1 MGTHDRGYKLLF
13 SNKEMMR
20 DLLLEFVTEEWVD
33 GLDLDTLD
41 RVHDSFVTDDLRER
55 FDDIIW
61 RVSFRGRMVYLCL
74 IVEFQSS
81 PDRWIAGR
89 LMAYIGLLYGDIVK
103 RNEIVDGFFPPV
115 LPIVLY
121 SGEGRWTVPLSLEEM
136 LHPASSVLGRYAP
149 HLRYLLLDESAY
161 SEERLAQSKNLAAFL
176 FRMENSRTPDHLL
189 EIVRSLGGVLDG
201 EEHRHLRRSFA
212 VFVRNAL
219 LPKKTRRR
227 NFPDVEDLVEVER
240 MIAEGTRNWADGWIK
255 EGEERG
261 EKRGEERGEKRG
273 EERGEKRGEQRGR
286 ERTALRMLEHGMDV
300 ALIAKLAELSEE
312 RVRRL
317 AAQSSSQ

>member
-20 DLLLEFVTEEWVD
+20 DLLLEFVTEEWVA

-61 RVSFRGRMVYLCL
+61 RVSFRGRTVYLCL

-149 HLRYLLLDESAY
+149 HLSYLLLDESAY

-176 FRMENSRTPDHLL
+176 FRMENSRTPEHLL

-227 NFPDVEDLVEVER
+227 IFPDVEDLVEVER

-273 EERGEKRGEQRGR
+273 EERGEKRGR

-312 RVRRL
+312 RVRQL
-317 AAQSSSQ
+317 AAQSSPH